1 MTQRVVQAARGLRG
15 ELVDFDPARL
25 SGADCARVAGEL
37 ARTEKA
43 CAAARARAA
52 TRAADCRAHRERGY
66 GDAADWLAAVSGGG
80 RGEARSELETARAM
94 EDSDLIKAAAVA
106 GEVSLAQAGEIART
120 EAEVPGTEGELLALA
135 RRSGLGAVR
144 EEGRRQRLGALDP
157 ADLHRRQHA
166 ARRFRHWRDGL
177 GLVCFAGALAPEVGL
192 AFVNRLEAEA
202 DRRSRQSRREGG
214 DEPREAS
221 AADAFAALVAGQG
234 KGSATSADLV
244 IVCDLSAYRRGHA
257 HPGEACQ
264 LVGGGPIPVGLAR
277 VLGADAFVK
286 AVLHDGVA
294 VHTVAH
300 FGRHIQAELRTA
312 LELGSPPGFDGV
324 SCAEAGCE
332 RRYHLEWDHVDPV
345 ANGGATSFDNLK
357 PRCWPHHR
365 QKTERDRA
373 AGLLYRRDGG
383 GGGGEGRPP

>member
-1 MTQRVVQAARGLRG
+1 MTHGVLEAARVLRAALAG
-15 ELVDFDPARL
+15 FDPAVL
-25 SGADCARVAGEL
+25 SGADCARVAEEL

-66 GDAADWLAAVSGGG
+66 GDAADWLAAVSGRG
-80 RGEARSELETARAM
+80 RGEARSELEAARAM
-94 EDSDLIKAAAVA
+94 EDSALIKAAAVA

-264 LVGGGPIPVGLAR
+264 LVGGGPIPVEVARALAQ
-277 VLGADAFVK
+277 DAFVK
-286 AVLHDGVA
+286 AVVHDGVRID
-294 VHTVAH
+294 TVAH

-332 RRYHLEWDHVDPV
+332 RRYHLEWDHVNPV
-345 ANGGATSFDNLK
+345 ANGGETSFDNLK

-365 QKTERDRA
+365 DKTERDRT
-373 AGLLYRRDGG
+373 AGLLGG
-383 GGGGEGRPP
+383 GGGGGGPP

>member
-1 MTQRVVQAARGLRG
+1 MTHGVLEAARVLRAALAG
-15 ELVDFDPARL
+15 FDPAVL
-25 SGADCARVAGEL
+25 SGADCARVAEEL
-37 ARTEKA
+37 AATEKA
-43 CAAARARAA
+43 CGAARARAGA
-52 TRAADCRAHRERGY
+52 RAAAGRAHRERGY
-66 GDAADWLAAVSGGG
+66 GDAADWLAAVSGRG
-80 RGEARSELETARAM
+80 RSEARSELEAARAM
-94 EDSDLIKAAAVA
+94 EDSALIKAAAVA

-277 VLGADAFVK
+277 ALGADAFVK

-312 LELGSPPGFDGV
+312 LELGAPPGFDGV

-332 RRYHLEWDHVDPV
+332 RRYHLEWDHVNPV
-345 ANGGATSFDNLK
+345 ANGGETSFDNLK

-365 QKTERDRA
+365 DKTERDRT
-373 AGLLYRRDGG
+373 AGLLGG
-383 GGGGEGRPP
+383 GGGGGGPP